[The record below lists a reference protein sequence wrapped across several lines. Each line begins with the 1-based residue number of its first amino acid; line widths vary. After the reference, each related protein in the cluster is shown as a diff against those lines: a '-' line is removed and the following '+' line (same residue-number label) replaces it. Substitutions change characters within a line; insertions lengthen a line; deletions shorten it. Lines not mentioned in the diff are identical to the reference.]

1 MRDRIQNYVFT
12 PGVGGS
18 GTIKLQGYVELEDI
32 LVITNV
38 TTNTIIYQ
46 FSDPNKGA
54 VVSFNTGVTA
64 DFPQSQNGVTTITL
78 DFNTS
83 TMSAADNLQI
93 YVETREVTMR
103 PWHFGTDAIER
114 IRTAHPESLIDADFE
129 YGLQNTKWQSL
140 SLNNNIPS
148 IFENPGADL
157 TISTSGYA
165 TMITSGNAIVSDS
178 DGFVQISNQ
187 TNGDNSPDW
196 ETNDYALI
204 VKMDNTDNGMA
215 TVIANIGGSQTRTIQ
230 FAGNVDAYSSNDLVL
245 ITKVDE
251 DDGDVT
257 CNTAITSTATTTLVI
272 SDEGNVFYNGQFIQ
286 VETDGTITSGV
297 PEYEIMQVTA
307 GAGTGSLTVVRQVL
321 ATNPS
326 GNNISVGNQV
336 KYLNDIEVAQVYA
349 INSNSEMVI
358 NRGWYNTPAINF
370 CNKGTQITKLGAGTA
385 NLEIVKTT
393 TISNNT
399 GNVVAISR
407 GQAGTTALSTVNVGS
422 LFIQMVG
429 IWQAGTANI
438 ARVGVRSLA
447 HGVSTGGYISTQN
460 HDESSSEGVYYVYSA
475 ENNYLFYYPKKYS
488 SLATGYPLSQYDTV
502 LRKATKFTGAEL
514 PYDTIVSDGST
525 PSTITVTTEHAHG
538 LSPGTP
544 LLINMTSGTNAT
556 YASGSFPILS
566 VPSLTT
572 FTFQAKSGAAVSG
585 TLAGEILIKP
595 NAYFIHR
602 PYDGGI
608 AMTNGSPHHGASAA
622 RQTKRYFRYQSGKGL
637 FFTSGTLFA
646 PTFDITECSAD
657 GTAANS
663 NITITTEQ
671 NHNLQVGAIVRV
683 SGIITTGYADR
694 NYRVTSIVT
703 DRSFVIEAQATLGAT
718 TPIFAPQPR
727 INCIGW
733 YGGVVRAG
741 MFDDQ
746 NGLFWEYDGESLNV
760 IKRSATYQVAG
771 YCSVQAGSNF
781 VTGDGTCRFQD
792 QLKIGDNIVIRG
804 MTHTVTSVP
813 DQNEI
818 TVVPEYRGVNNET
831 RIKLTLV
838 LEQRIPQEQ
847 FNVDVMDST
856 GPSGYQIDPAKMQM
870 IMIQYTWYGAG
881 FIEFGVRGPNGKM
894 ILAHRIKNNNV
905 NDEAFMR
912 SGNLPCRYEA
922 ASTGALTKLY
932 ANIDANVTYFSVN
945 DGTFLPGNVSVEYPA
960 FLSIENEIV
969 KYTGI
974 TKGNVTNTVA
984 NITGVTRAA
993 TLTQWIEGQN
1003 LSFTQG
1009 SAVSHTAGAGV
1020 YVLGCTTAPTLT
1032 HWGSAVI
1039 MDGKFDEDKGFSFT
1053 FNRQNVSL
1061 PSTYGERYV
1070 MFLMRLAPSVSNTII
1085 GLLGTRD
1092 LVNRA
1097 QVNPESLIVNITG
1110 GRYLVEGILNP
1121 ENVNLHTSTF
1131 VNLNTPT
1138 QGNQPS
1144 FTQFSTN
1151 IQVTTTSLGSLL
1163 PSAATYSG
1171 TAPSGGGLK
1180 NDEFSNFAGTA
1191 EQYRTL
1197 TFTNVP
1203 VVSVSGSGSG
1213 AFISGT
1219 IYQNGVSYDYSN
1231 RLIVVTVLNPGTGYA
1246 VGDQL
1251 KVTGNLI
1258 ARGTNFGNTP
1268 THDLTFDVDAIA
1280 ALALGGTNIEPISL
1294 TGGGSGANI
1303 SVSIAQSTVEQTD
1316 YAKRDITYSIN
1327 DPGTNYAIGDQLL
1340 VYGNLI
1346 GGTFSTNDLTLT
1358 ITSVSV
1364 DIEGGERLFAIPI
1377 NETNS
1382 GVLDLRQIKQL
1393 GTSAIPGNGVYPDGP
1408 EILAIT
1414 VTALEQQATQQF
1426 VDIQLS
1432 FTESQA

>member
-1 MRDRIQNYVFT
+1 MRDRIQNYIFT

-18 GTIKLQGYVELEDI
+18 GTIQLQGYVELEDI

-38 TTNTIIYQ
+38 TSNAIIYQ
-46 FSDPNKGA
+46 FSDPNKGGL
-54 VVSFNTGVTA
+54 VTYNTGVSA

-83 TMSAADNLQI
+83 TMSASDNLQV
-93 YVETREVTMR
+93 YVETREVTVR

-114 IRTAHPESLIDADFE
+114 IRTAHPQSLIDADFE

-148 IFENPGADL
+148 IYENPGADI
-157 TISTSGYA
+157 TISLQGYV
-165 TMITSGNAIVSDS
+165 TMITSGNAIVSTE
-178 DGFVQISNQ
+178 DGHVQISNQ
-187 TNGDNSPDW
+187 TNGDSSPDW
-196 ETNDYALI
+196 ETDDYALI
-204 VKMDNTDNGMA
+204 VKMDNTDNGVA
-215 TVIANIGGSQTRTIQ
+215 SITSNIGGSQTRTIQ
-230 FAGNVDAYSSNDLVL
+230 FSGNVNAYATNDLVL
-245 ITKVDE
+245 LTKVNE
-251 DDGDVT
+251 EDGDVT
-257 CNTAITSTATTTLVI
+257 CNTSITSTGTTTLVM
-272 SDEGNVFYNGQFIQ
+272 STDGNIIQNGSFIQ
-286 VETDGTITSGV
+286 VETDGTDN
-297 PEYEIMQVTA
+297 YEIMQVTA
-307 GAGTGSLTVVRQVL
+307 GAGTGSLTVVRQIL
-321 ATNPS
+321 ATNAD
-326 GNNISVGNQV
+326 GNNISIGNQI
-336 KYLNDIEVAQVYA
+336 KYLNDMEVAQVYA
-349 INSNSEMVI
+349 INSNVEMVI

-370 CNKGTQITKLGAGTA
+370 CLKGTQITKLGTGAA
-385 NLEIVKTT
+385 NLEVVKATS
-393 TISNNT
+393 ISNDQ

-407 GQAGTTALSTVNVGS
+407 AQAGTEELSTANVGS
-422 LFIQMVG
+422 LFIQLVG
-429 IWQAGTANI
+429 IWQAGDANI
-438 ARVGVRSLA
+438 ARVGVRALA
-447 HGVSTGGYISTQN
+447 HNIPTDGYISTQN
-460 HDESSSEGVYYVYSA
+460 HDESSSEGVYNVYSA
-475 ENNYLFYYPKKYS
+475 ETNYLFYYPKKYN

-502 LRKATKFTGAEL
+502 LRRGATFTGADL
-514 PYDTIVSDGST
+514 PYETIVSDAGT

-544 LLINMTSGTNAT
+544 LLVNLASGTNAL
-556 YASGSFPILS
+556 YASGSFPVLS
-566 VPSLTT
+566 VPTLTT
-572 FTFQAKSGAAVSG
+572 FTFQAKPGAAVSG
-585 TLAGEILIKP
+585 TLVGDILIKP
-595 NAYFIHR
+595 NSYFIHR

-608 AMTNGSPHHGASAA
+608 AMTNGSPHHGASAS

-646 PTFDITECSAD
+646 PTFDIAECSAD
-657 GTAANS
+657 GTVANS
-663 NITITTEQ
+663 NITVTTEQ
-671 NHNLQVGAIVRV
+671 NHNVQVGAIVRI
-683 SGIITTGYADR
+683 SGIITTGYSER
-694 NYRVTSIVT
+694 NYRVTSIVS
-703 DRSFVIEAQATLGAT
+703 DRSFIVEAQTTLGST
-718 TPIFAPQPR
+718 VPVFEPQPR

-760 IKRSATYQVAG
+760 VKRSATYQVAG

-781 VTGDGTCRFQD
+781 ITGDGTCRFQD
-792 QLKIGDNIVIRG
+792 QLKIGDFIVVRG

-813 DQNEI
+813 SQNEI
-818 TVVPEYRGVNNET
+818 TVVPEYRGVSNET

-838 LEQRIPQEQ
+838 QDQRVPQTQ

-856 GPSGYQIDPAKMQM
+856 GPSGYLINPAKMQM

-881 FIEFGVRGPNGKM
+881 FIEFGVRGPNGKL

-905 NDEAFMR
+905 NDEAYMR

-922 ASTGALTKLY
+922 ASTGALSKLY
-932 ANIDANVTYFSVN
+932 GDIDDTKTYFSVA
-945 DGTFLPGNVSVEYPA
+945 DGTFFPGNVSVEYPA
-960 FLSIENEIV
+960 YLSIENEII

-974 TKGNVTNTVA
+974 TKGTVTNTVA
-984 NITGVTRAA
+984 NITGVTRSA

-1009 SAVSHTAGAGV
+1009 TAEAHLSGAGV
-1020 YVLGCTTAPTLT
+1020 YTLGCTTAPTLT

-1039 MDGKFDEDKGFSFT
+1039 MDGKFDDDKGFSFT

-1061 PSTYGERYV
+1061 PSVYGQRYV

-1097 QVNPESLIVNITG
+1097 EVSPESLIVNITG

-1121 ENVNLHTSTF
+1121 DNINLHTSTF
-1131 VNLNTPT
+1131 VDLNTQV

-1151 IQVTTTSLGSLL
+1151 IQVTTTTLGPLL
-1163 PSAATYSG
+1163 PDAATYSG

-1180 NDEFSNFAGTA
+1180 TDSFTSFAGTA

-1197 TFTNVP
+1197 TFVNVP
-1203 VVSVSGSGSG
+1203 VTSVTGGGSG
-1213 AFISGT
+1213 AYVSGT
-1219 IYQNGVSYDYSN
+1219 IYQNGVSYNYAN
-1231 RLIVVTVLNPGTGYA
+1231 RTIVVTVINPGSGYE

-1251 KVTGNLI
+1251 KILGTSI
-1258 ARGTNFGNTP
+1258 ARGTNFGASPAN
-1268 THDLTFDVDAIA
+1268 DLTFTITAIS
-1280 ALALGGTNIEPISL
+1280 ALALGGTYVEPISL
-1294 TGGGSGANI
+1294 TGSGTGANI
-1303 SVSIAQSTVEQTD
+1303 SVSIAQSVAEQTN

-1327 DPGTNYAIGDQLL
+1327 SPGENYAIGDQLL

-1346 GGTFSTNDLTLT
+1346 GGSFSTNDLTLS

-1364 DIEGGERLFAIPI
+1364 DIAGGERLFAIPI
-1377 NETNS
+1377 NQTNS
-1382 GVLDLRQIKQL
+1382 GVLDLTRIKQL

-1414 VTALEQQATQQF
+1414 VTALEDQSTQQF